1 MAENRILT
9 SVELELMNIL
19 WELGEAS
26 VKQVLEKLSPER
38 KLAYT
43 SVSTILRILEK
54 KAVIY
59 SRREGRTHFYI
70 PKVTKAS
77 YGKRTVDHIVTS
89 VFSETPSELAKALL
103 SSDNLSLKDLME
115 IKSLIDERM
124 ENHDQSVS

>member
-1 MAENRILT
+1 MAEHRILT
-9 SVELELMNIL
+9 STELELMNII

-26 VKQVLEKLSPER
+26 VKQVLNNLSPER

-54 KAVIY
+54 KDILY

-77 YGKRTVDHIVTS
+77 YEKHTVDHIVTS
-89 VFSETPSELAKALL
+89 VFSKAPSELAKALL
-103 SSDNLSLKDLME
+103 SNDNLSLKDLRE
-115 IKSLIDERM
+115 IKSLIDQRM
-124 ENHDQSVS
+124 EGHD